1 MCLLVNHLCNISV
14 SVLLAGAGLDPSGD
28 PARRLHRGP
37 FEGVGATL
45 TLDVTEEGD
54 SAK

>member
-1 MCLLVNHLCNISV
+1 ML
-14 SVLLAGAGLDPSGD
+14 LLAGAGWDSSGG

-37 FEGVGATL
+37 FEGVGVTL

>member
-1 MCLLVNHLCNISV
+1 ML
-14 SVLLAGAGLDPSGD
+14 LLAGAGWGSSED

-37 FEGVGATL
+37 FEGVGVTL